1 MNQKKN
7 FYVVTIIMVGVLC
20 LNIISCSSDK
30 EEDVVIDTTPIMLYS
45 GNDKTIQG
53 AETITSSNE
62 FVAYS
67 KGNVIH
73 GDHVGEASLLVNGKY
88 TISVNVLP
96 KYTLYNDPICEW
108 GCSKDYVK
116 QRQKQGTLI
125 KSDEKNL
132 GYENA
137 GAATLLAYQFEN
149 GKLKSVAAIVSTTY
163 ASRYTDYLLERF
175 MIVPYYEGEN
185 TYFVGIDGINV
196 ESSKTF
202 VVMQVYNISY
212 LATLYVPISEYNNR
226 TRSMA
231 YNNLEEEFA
240 SVKKYLQ

>member
-96 KYTLYNDPICEW
+96 NLNSQPREIILF
-108 GCSKDYVK
+108 
-116 QRQKQGTLI
+116 LI
-125 KSDEKNL
+125 FIITFLNL
-132 GYENA
+132 
-137 GAATLLAYQFEN
+137 
-149 GKLKSVAAIVSTTY
+149 S
-163 ASRYTDYLLERF
+163 
-175 MIVPYYEGEN
+175 
-185 TYFVGIDGINV
+185 
-196 ESSKTF
+196 
-202 VVMQVYNISY
+202 
-212 LATLYVPISEYNNR
+212 VPI
-226 TRSMA
+226 
-231 YNNLEEEFA
+231 
-240 SVKKYLQ
+240 